1 MIASVLI
8 RIVVPVIGF
17 IFCFGSVEREGVIKR
32 ADFLMGDMAFRDL
45 QACQVMESD
54 VISCRKHASWHYMA
68 AIMTQRGFASMLIVD
83 EENRLLGTVTEDDLL
98 MLLLAGKDIE
108 GVKAEEIMT
117 TDLPTATGDA
127 PVHAIMDMM
136 RTRRMHLIPVVK
148 NEKLT
153 GLVTR
158 RDMITA
164 YLNSLAE
171 PPKTL

>member
-1 MIASVLI
+1 
-8 RIVVPVIGF
+8 
-17 IFCFGSVEREGVIKR
+17 VIKR
-32 ADFLMGDMAFRDL
+32 ADFLMGNVAFRDL

-54 VISCRKHASWHYMA
+54 VISCPNRASWHHMA
-68 AIMTQRGFASMLIVD
+68 TVMTQRGFASMLIVD

-98 MLLLAGKDIE
+98 AVLLAGKDIE
-108 GVKAEEIMT
+108 DVRAGEIMSK
-117 TDLPTATGDA
+117 DLPTVVEDT
-127 PVHAIMDMM
+127 PVHAVMDLMQ
-136 RTRRMHLIPVVK
+136 TRRVHLIPVIK
-148 NEKLT
+148 SEKLV